1 MKSRINRNL
10 LRWSIILIG
19 SAMVIFTIGVS
30 FSIYVENKIEE
41 KILSANGEISS
52 VNVNLLTRS
61 ISIKDFKWASATD
74 SLNPTQHSLSLS
86 SISVSGIRLFE
97 LLIYKTLHVTD
108 VVVADGKIEFNKKI
122 KQSDQRITNPKLR
135 YFFFEN
141 ISFNNI
147 ETQIKT
153 DTLVDFSSVL
163 NCQLTAARI
172 KIDSINNLNYSVKA
186 IDALLKKINVSRQEG
201 MYGGTIARLY
211 INTDEKKV
219 IMDSAL
225 LIPNFTKF
233 EFGQHLGTQTARI
246 NISIPQLAIEGVQ
259 FEKIMDS
266 LFVASKIEISSFSL
280 YAFKDKR
287 IPFLRKKNVPLPMES
302 FLKLPLAI
310 KIDTITIKDS
320 NIMIEELPEEGS
332 ESGVITFDKVNA
344 TLTGLNNRVKENDPA
359 FALLDVTALLMGTG
373 IIKVLFQLPLDGS
386 LIYNAKG
393 SISKMPF
400 TKLDHVLTTMAKV
413 RVNSGYLNNLTFN
426 FNYTEFTSKGN
437 LDIDYHDLQLT
448 GLDKNKKS
456 TNEIKTFI
464 INAFVNNSKTQSGLA
479 TSKKTGVINIE
490 RDRKRYIFNV
500 WLKSILDGLKSSILG
515 KK

>member
-1 MKSRINRNL
+1 
-10 LRWSIILIG
+10 
-19 SAMVIFTIGVS
+19 
-30 FSIYVENKIEE
+30 
-41 KILSANGEISS
+41 
-52 VNVNLLTRS
+52 
-61 ISIKDFKWASATD
+61 
-74 SLNPTQHSLSLS
+74 
-86 SISVSGIRLFE
+86 
-97 LLIYKTLHVTD
+97 
-108 VVVADGKIEFNKKI
+108 
-122 KQSDQRITNPKLR
+122 
-135 YFFFEN
+135 
-141 ISFNNI
+141 
-147 ETQIKT
+147 
-153 DTLVDFSSVL
+153 
-163 NCQLTAARI
+163 
-172 KIDSINNLNYSVKA
+172 
-186 IDALLKKINVSRQEG
+186 
-201 MYGGTIARLY
+201 
-211 INTDEKKV
+211 
-219 IMDSAL
+219 
-225 LIPNFTKF
+225 
-233 EFGQHLGTQTARI
+233 
-246 NISIPQLAIEGVQ
+246 
-259 FEKIMDS
+259 
-266 LFVASKIEISSFSL
+266 
-280 YAFKDKR
+280 
-287 IPFLRKKNVPLPMES
+287 
-302 FLKLPLAI
+302 
-310 KIDTITIKDS
+310 
-320 NIMIEELPEEGS
+320 MIEELPEEGS

-400 TKLDHVLTTMAKV
+400 TKLNHVLTTMAKV